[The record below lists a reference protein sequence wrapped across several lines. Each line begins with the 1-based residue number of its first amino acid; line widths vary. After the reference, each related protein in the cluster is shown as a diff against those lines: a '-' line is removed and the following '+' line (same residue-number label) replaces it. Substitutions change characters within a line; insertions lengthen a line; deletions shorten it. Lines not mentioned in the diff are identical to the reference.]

1 MGYPRLAAFKASE
14 QNFMLYRGF
23 SCVHARLLLN
33 LQTRIQLLEAELDR
47 VDRFH
52 STLGEER
59 QIRLRS
65 LDMDMGACEEESQEG
80 LRTRDAILEDLRVK
94 VCQYDELLVKARE
107 LVSFQRPTSRDYK
120 SVRNWIINKAPLV
133 EEDQD
138 YIFWQE
144 DLITL
149 RHGREWA
156 NFDGLVEALLHKI
169 DCGLVRVSHSTSM
182 YTFGS

>member
-33 LQTRIQLLEAELDR
+33 LQTSIQMLETELDR

-52 STLGEER
+52 ETLGEEQ

-65 LDMDMGACEEESQEG
+65 LDMDIGACEKERQEG
-80 LRTRDAILEDLRVK
+80 LRTRDKVLEELRVK
-94 VCQYDELLVKARE
+94 VCQYDELLVRARE
-107 LVSFQRPTSRDYK
+107 LVSFQRPTNRDYK
-120 SVRNWIINKAPLV
+120 SVRNWIHNKAPLV

-138 YIFWQE
+138 YILWQE
-144 DLITL
+144 DIITL

-156 NFDGLVEALLHKI
+156 SFDGLVEAFLHKI
-169 DCGLVRVSHSTSM
+169 DCPLVQVSCT
-182 YTFGS
+182 T